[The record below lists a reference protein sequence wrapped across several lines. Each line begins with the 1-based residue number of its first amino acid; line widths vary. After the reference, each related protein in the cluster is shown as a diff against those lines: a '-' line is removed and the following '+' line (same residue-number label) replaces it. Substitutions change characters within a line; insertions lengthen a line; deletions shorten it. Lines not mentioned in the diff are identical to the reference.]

1 MFKKKFKIFFYSF
14 VDSAFSLVFASIFI
28 RYWTYATVFSAAL
41 ILSGC
46 VSQADQETLKNA
58 PTMSEAYQA
67 ALQDSQGNTLS
78 QIRTRVASNSSV
90 PQLRT
95 TVTSANSAPQY
106 GANVDNDDADNS
118 AVDDVSKEFPTLPNP
133 TMGMYVYPHLAGDD
147 QSPVPGYFTAFSLY
161 TEEHYAVP
169 GETGIN

>member
-1 MFKKKFKIFFYSF
+1 MNTIKTAVQKI
-14 VDSAFSLVFASIFI
+14 LI
-28 RYWTYATVFSAAL
+28 SAAL
-41 ILSGC
+41 AALLSGC

-95 TVTSANSAPQY
+95 TVTNVNSEPEY
-106 GANVDNDDADNS
+106 GTSVGDESADNS
-118 AVDDVSKEFPTLPNP
+118 TVDDVS
-133 TMGMYVYPHLAGDD
+133 
-147 QSPVPGYFTAFSLY
+147 
-161 TEEHYAVP
+161 
-169 GETGIN
+169 